1 MLSARCHTAC
11 RCPRDAACRAA
22 AAPPPPNA
30 PSTSPFQAPR
40 AAAVMDLEALIAKVK
55 GGEFLTEEELR
66 RLCDMVK
73 EILVEESC
81 VQPVSSPVT
90 VCGDIHGQF
99 HDLLKLFDTGGQVR
113 ALCQHAPARRLPGR
127 GLPIRTCS
135 EGGEESRPGRPGS
148 RRPAAGKARPSP
160 ACSSAPAPVLCVCA
174 PGDGHLFNASQSLF
188 IQACSCVCCAYVLQ
202 VPATSYIFMGDFVD
216 RGYNSLE
223 VFTLLMLL
231 KAAYPAHVTLLRGNH
246 ESRQITQA
254 RTPRAAAAEACGRAG
269 SGARTVEQWCCFDAS
284 TLPRLHALAI
294 VVNFLLAPATC

>member
-1 MLSARCHTAC
+1 
-11 RCPRDAACRAA
+11 
-22 AAPPPPNA
+22 
-30 PSTSPFQAPR
+30 
-40 AAAVMDLEALIAKVK
+40 MDLEALIAKVK

-81 VQPVSSPVT
+81 VQPVASPVT

-113 ALCQHAPARRLPGR
+113 VSHDQAGRQAGRQRLSTRRNV
-127 GLPIRTCS
+127 
-135 EGGEESRPGRPGS
+135 
-148 RRPAAGKARPSP
+148 SP
-160 ACSSAPAPVLCVCA
+160 PWVPLGAKLAPVRLR
-174 PGDGHLFNASQSLF
+174 PP
-188 IQACSCVCCAYVLQ
+188 Q

-254 RTPRAAAAEACGRAG
+254 RLLRRRQRVLERAHVAGFSSAE
-269 SGARTVEQWCCFDAS
+269 EEEECCVDG
-284 TLPRLHALAI
+284 LQYLRCLQ
-294 VVNFLLAPATC
+294 PA